1 MSKEIVIHKDLEK
14 EIKEIVIHKDL
25 EQTKDK
31 EIVIRKDFYKEND
44 TKIEHLTQQ
53 IDARRNLLLSKQ
65 TTLKMAAQQ
74 NQFLNMVRED
84 YAKYYNVIAQQKQ
97 EQLDALTTLDKY
109 VKDLKHSEDISDAHI
124 DEIAKDQMRI
134 IKEMRSIR
142 QNINSLIL

>member
-1 MSKEIVIHKDLEK
+1 MSREV
-14 EIKEIVIHKDL
+14 VIHKDL

-31 EIVIRKDFYKEND
+31 EIVIRKDFYKDKD

-84 YAKYYNVIAQQKQ
+84 YAKYYSVIAQQKQ

-142 QNINSLIL
+142 QNINNLVSK

>member
-14 EIKEIVIHKDL
+14 EIKDIP
-25 EQTKDK
+25 KDK
-31 EIVIRKDFYKEND
+31 EIIIRKDFYKDKD

-84 YAKYYNVIAQQKQ
+84 YAKYYSVIAQQKQ

-109 VKDLKHSEDISDAHI
+109 VKDLKHSDDISDAHI
-124 DEIAKDQMRI
+124 DEITKDQMRI